1 METKRRIPCG
11 AINRALF
18 TVSVLVFGGAL
29 ADTWTDPDTGYT
41 WSYRI
46 RGGVAEIY
54 KSNSE
59 AISPKPA
66 GAVAVPATLGGN
78 PVTSL
83 GASAF
88 KGCGELTDVTIPNG
102 VTNIGTSA
110 FKDCSGLANVSIP
123 DGVTRIG
130 GSAFSGCS
138 GLTSV
143 TIPTSVTNIGSSA
156 FKDCD
161 HLTSVTIPQYVCTRK
176 IPTIFP
182 SSYHLITSVTLLP
195 DVTNIGSS
203 SFKGCSALTDF
214 EIPNG
219 VTNLGS
225 SAFSGCSGLA
235 EVVIPDGVTR
245 IGGSAFLDCS
255 GLASVVIPSS
265 VMNIGSSAFKGCDR
279 LTHVVIPQCVCA
291 RKLSSVFPSSYQ
303 SITDVVISSDV
314 TSLATSAF
322 KDCSK
327 LANIVFEGDAPK
339 LGKDVFAGVVA
350 SCTVHVGRR
359 SIGWGAA
366 IPGTWEGLRIE
377 YSGAVELEASDLWS
391 LGVEGAAPSA
401 AAFVYDGYLH
411 DGDGAVAGTI
421 QVKVGKPNGRTRL
434 SSVKVTVME
443 RDGRKKNL
451 RASGNGSV
459 LLDVDGPTTVLCGD
473 VCVVTLGAQGMCG
486 RYGSYSIDGARNVF
500 TSKDAADKAA
510 ASTALGKWQGAV
522 NVAWRNDGAARP
534 EAAPYQ
540 TLSVSIAAKGKAKVS
555 GTLADGTK
563 VSVKGQLI
571 VGEEWGCVPV
581 VYVKKGAKLAFNV
594 WLPRDSA
601 ATSAAAPEVV
611 GLGADVKVGRP
622 GTLKAGA
629 TFRLDAAIGDAK
641 YSAYLPD
648 GLAVGGG
655 AKWTLPKAGK
665 VVYRR
670 GTTEVDTTR
679 LGENP
684 SALRLAYKTKD
695 GSFRGTFKAY
705 ADVNGRPKA
714 TTVKVAG
721 VLVNGVGYGMATGK
735 DVCAP
740 VTVE

>member
-1 METKRRIPCG
+1 MKTKRRILFG
-11 AINRALF
+11 AINWALS
-18 TVSVLVFGGAL
+18 TVSVLVSGGAL

-59 AISPKPA
+59 AISPRPA
-66 GAVAVPATLGGN
+66 GVVAVPATLGGN

-88 KGCGELTDVTIPNG
+88 KGCGELTGVTIPNG
-102 VTNIGTSA
+102 VTNIGASA
-110 FKDCSGLANVSIP
+110 FKDCSGLVS
-123 DGVTRIG
+123 
-130 GSAFSGCS
+130 
-138 GLTSV
+138 
-143 TIPTSVTNIGSSA
+143 
-156 FKDCD
+156 
-161 HLTSVTIPQYVCTRK
+161 
-176 IPTIFP
+176 
-182 SSYHLITSVTLLP
+182 
-195 DVTNIGSS
+195 
-203 SFKGCSALTDF
+203 
-214 EIPNG
+214 
-219 VTNLGS
+219 
-225 SAFSGCSGLA
+225 
-235 EVVIPDGVTR
+235 VVVPDGVTR
-245 IGGSAFLDCS
+245 IGGSAFLGCS
-255 GLASVVIPSS
+255 ALTSFVIPNG
-265 VMNIGSSAFKGCDR
+265 VTNIGSSAFSGCSGLAD
-279 LTHVVIPQCVCA
+279 VVIPDGVARIGGSVFKDCSGLRRVTIPQCVCA

-322 KDCSK
+322 KDCSR

-377 YSGAVELEASDLWS
+377 YSGAVEPEASDLWS

-500 TSKDAADKAA
+500 TSKDAADKTA
-510 ASTALGKWQGAV
+510 ASATLGKWSGAM
-522 NVAWRNDGAARP
+522 NVAWRRVEDN
-534 EAAPYQ
+534 APYH
-540 TLSVSIAAKGKAKVS
+540 TLSVTIAAKGKAKVR
-555 GTLADGTK
+555 GTLANGVK
-563 VSVKGQLI
+563 VSAKGQLI
-571 VGEEWGCVPV
+571 VGEEWCCVPV
-581 VYVKKGAKLAFNV
+581 VCAKRNDRIAFNV
-594 WLPRDSA
+594 WLPVNGQDARSPSVA
-601 ATSAAAPEVV
+601 
-611 GLGADVKVGRP
+611 GLAGAVVGRP
-622 GTLKAGA
+622 GNLKGGA
-629 TFRLDAAIGDAK
+629 KFRLGTTMGDAK
-641 YSAYLPD
+641 YEAYLPD
-648 GLAVGGG
+648 GVAVGGG
-655 AKWTLPKAGK
+655 AKWTLPKAGR
-665 VVYRR
+665 VVCRR
-670 GTTEVDTTR
+670 GTTEVDEAK

-684 SALRLAYKTKD
+684 SALRLTYKAKD
-695 GSFRGTFKAY
+695 GSFKGSFKAY
-705 ADVNGRPKA
+705 VDVNGKPKA

-721 VLVNGVGYGMATGK
+721 VLVSGVGYGTATGT
-735 DVCAP
+735 DVRAP
-740 VTVE
+740 VTIE

>member
-78 PVTSL
+78 PVASL

-110 FKDCSGLANVSIP
+110 FKDCSELVSVVVP

-130 GSAFSGCS
+130 GSAFLGCS
-138 GLTSV
+138 NLTSV

-161 HLTSVTIPQYVCTRK
+161 HLTSVTVPQYVCTRK

-182 SSYHLITSVTLLP
+182 SSYQAITNVVLLS

-203 SFKGCSALTDF
+203 AFKGCSALTNF
-214 EIPNG
+214 VIPNG

-265 VMNIGSSAFKGCDR
+265 VTNIGSSAFKGCDR

-314 TSLATSAF
+314 TNLAASAF
-322 KDCSK
+322 KDCSR
-327 LANIVFEGDAPK
+327 LAHVVFEGDAPK

-350 SCTVHVGRR
+350 SCTVHVSRH

-377 YSGAVELEASDLWS
+377 YSGAVEPEASDLWS

-401 AAFVYDGYLH
+401 AASVYDGYLH

-500 TSKDAADKAA
+500 TSKDAADKAI
-510 ASTALGKWQGAV
+510 ASATLGKWSGAM
-522 NVAWRNDGAARP
+522 NVAWRGAARS
-534 EAAPYQ
+534 ASAPYHA
-540 TLSVSIAAKGKAKVS
+540 LSVTIGAKGKAKVS
-555 GTLADGTK
+555 GTLANGVK
-563 VSVKGQLI
+563 VSAKGQLI
-571 VGEEWGCVPV
+571 VGEEWACVPV
-581 VYVKKGAKLAFNV
+581 VCAKRNDRIAFNV
-594 WLPRDSA
+594 WLPVNGQDARSPSVA
-601 ATSAAAPEVV
+601 
-611 GLGADVKVGRP
+611 GLAGAVVGRP
-622 GTLKAGA
+622 GNLKGGA
-629 TFRLDAAIGDAK
+629 KFRLGTTMGDAK
-641 YSAYLPD
+641 YEAYLPD
-648 GLAVGGG
+648 GVAVGGG
-655 AKWTLPKAGK
+655 AKWTLPKAGR
-665 VVYRR
+665 VVCRR
-670 GTTEVDTTR
+670 GTTEVDEAK

-684 SALRLAYKTKD
+684 SALRLTYKAKD
-695 GSFRGTFKAY
+695 GSFKGSFKAY
-705 ADVNGRPKA
+705 VDVNGKPKA

-721 VLVNGVGYGMATGK
+721 VLVSGVGYGTATGT
-735 DVCAP
+735 DVRAP
-740 VTVE
+740 VTIE